1 MFRNSFEKRLRMEML
16 ESKIPMAADLTVA
29 VVNGDLLITGDDA
42 VNHFILEQDDDYE
55 LGHYLIRNRGQFD
68 DTVNGQPFTEYYVT
82 GVTRD
87 VIINLGGGDDV
98 LRLTGEEESDRS
110 HDLIIPRDLI
120 VNLGE
125 GHDQFYSGVY
135 ENFLQFQ
142 APVTVTRN
150 LHIDGGG
157 GDDSLLTTALSV
169 GNNLNYTDSQGT
181 NSFFNDP
188 TFIYVL
194 ARRSDVGGNLNI
206 NTGSD
211 IDFMML
217 EEFDVG
223 GNVSFNVGAGDD
235 VAQVSNFTIGGSVSL
250 GLGSGINEGI
260 VQFTDVNSVVIGG
273 SGANIVRVENVI
285 ANSVTVLTGNNNDA
299 VLFNNVTA
307 DMTTIATFGG
317 EDYVEIRDS
326 AFDLLIVQLG
336 TGDDNLTLD
345 GVTVDLIAILSG
357 GRGTDSLT
365 GVGDNDINMLID
377 MGFEAM
383 AGDL

>member
-1 MFRNSFEKRLRMEML
+1 MEML

-42 VNHFILEQDDDYE
+42 VNHFILEQFPDYE
-55 LGHYLIRNRGQFD
+55 LGHYLIRNRGQFE
-68 DTVNGQPFTEYYVT
+68 DTVNGQPFTEYLVT

-87 VIINLGGGDDV
+87 VIINLGGGDDI
-98 LRLTGEEESDRS
+98 LRLTGDEEFDRS
-110 HDLIIPRDLI
+110 EDLIIPRDLI
-120 VNLGE
+120 INLGE
-125 GHDQFYSGVY
+125 GHDQFYSGIY
-135 ENFLQFQ
+135 ENFLPFQ

-150 LHIDGGG
+150 MQINGGG
-157 GDDSLLTTALSV
+157 GDDTLLTTGLSV

-181 NSFFNDP
+181 NFFSNNP
-188 TFIYVL
+188 TFTYIFG
-194 ARRSDVGGNLNI
+194 RRSEVGGNLNI
-206 NTGSD
+206 NTGSG

-260 VQFTDVNSVVIGG
+260 VQFSDAGSVVIGG
-273 SGANIVRVENVI
+273 SGANIVRVDYVNT
-285 ANSVTVLTGNNNDA
+285 NSVTVLTGNNNDA

-317 EDYVEIRDS
+317 DDFVQLRDS

-336 TGDDNLTLD
+336 AGNDSLELE